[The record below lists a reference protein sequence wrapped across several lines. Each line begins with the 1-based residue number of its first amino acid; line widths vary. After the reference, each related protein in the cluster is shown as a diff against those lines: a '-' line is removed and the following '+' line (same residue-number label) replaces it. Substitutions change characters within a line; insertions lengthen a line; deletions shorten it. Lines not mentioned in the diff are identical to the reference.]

1 MEGFMRRT
9 TVFTVAIAS
18 IATVLVGLS
27 VPATGQA
34 PVTAFEGARII
45 VGDGSPAIEKGT
57 IVVNGTTIQA
67 IGANVQVP
75 AGAQRVNLA
84 GKTVMPMIL
93 DTHIHAPATREQ
105 MIRDLRRRVYWGV
118 GAAMSMGTDT
128 TDVVFKVRDETKN
141 MPGTARLLTA
151 GRGVTG
157 IEKGREQSAYWVGTV
172 AEARKAVQENAMKR
186 PDIIKIWVDDRD
198 NTVPKLTPELYGAI
212 IDEAHK
218 QKVRVTAHIFDL
230 EDGKGLLKAN
240 VDAFAH
246 SVRDRDVDPE
256 FLSMMKQR
264 PNVTVNP
271 NLPSPGKRWDISW
284 LQGRIAADEFANV
297 QKANVD
303 DPKQAEAYGIQARNL
318 KKLSD
323 QGARIVL
330 GTDGNIPWAPH
341 QEMEAM
347 AMAGMTPMQV
357 IVAATSRAAEFLRI
371 TDTGTLQTGK
381 NADLIVLDANPLEN
395 ITNTRRIN
403 AVYFRGQ
410 TVNRSAYPN

>member
-1 MEGFMRRT
+1 
-9 TVFTVAIAS
+9 
-18 IATVLVGLS
+18 VLAGSS
-27 VPATGQA
+27 VPTTGQA
-34 PVTAFEGARII
+34 AVTAFEGARII
-45 VGDGSPAIEKGT
+45 VGDGSAVIEKGT

-105 MIRDLRRRVYWGV
+105 MIRDLRRRAYWGV
-118 GAAMSMGTDT
+118 GGAMSMGTDT
-128 TDVVFKVRDETKN
+128 TDVVFKVRDETRN

-157 IEKGREQSAYWVGTV
+157 IEKGREPAAYWVGTV
-172 AEARKAVQENAMKR
+172 AEARKVVQENAAKR

-212 IDEAHK
+212 IEEAHK

-246 SVRDRDVDPE
+246 SVRDRDVDQE
-256 FLSMMKQR
+256 FLNMMKQR

-271 NLPSPGKRWDISW
+271 NLPSPGKMWDIAW
-284 LQGRIAADEFANV
+284 LQGKIPADEYANV
-297 QKANVD
+297 QKANVN
-303 DPKQAEAYGIQARNL
+303 DPKQAEAFGIQARNL

-357 IVAATSRAAEFLRI
+357 IVASTSRAAEFLRF

-381 NADLIVLDANPLEN
+381 SADLLVLDANPLDN
-395 ITNTRRIN
+395 ITNTRQIN
-403 AVYFRGQ
+403 AVYYRGQ
-410 TVNRSAYPN
+410 MVNRSAYPN

>member
-1 MEGFMRRT
+1 MRRVNMFSLAT
-9 TVFTVAIAS
+9 ATIA
-18 IATVLVGLS
+18 AVLAGMS
-27 VPATGQA
+27 VPASSQA

-45 VGDGSPAIEKGT
+45 VGDGSPAIEKGI

-67 IGANVQVP
+67 VGANVQVP

-84 GKTVMPMIL
+84 GKTVMPTIL

-118 GAAMSMGTDT
+118 GAGMSMGTDT
-128 TDVVFKVRDETKN
+128 TDVVFKVRDETRN

-172 AEARKAVQENAMKR
+172 AEARQAVQENAKRR

-218 QKVRVTAHIFDL
+218 QNVRVTAHIFDL
-230 EDGKGLLKAN
+230 EDGKGLLKAS

-246 SVRDRDVDPE
+246 SVRDRDVDQE

-264 PNVTVNP
+264 PNITVNP
-271 NLPSPGKRWDISW
+271 NLPSPGRTWDIAW
-284 LQGRIAADEFANV
+284 LQNRIPADEYATV

-303 DPKQAEAYGIQARNL
+303 DPKQAELYGIQARNL
-318 KKLSD
+318 KRLSD
-323 QGARIVL
+323 QGTRIVL
-330 GTDGNIPWAPH
+330 GTDGNTPWAPH

-347 AMAGMTPMQV
+347 AMAGMTAMQV
-357 IVAATSRAAEFLRI
+357 IVAATSRAAEFLRF
-371 TDTGTLQTGK
+371 TDTGTLQAGK
-381 NADLIVLDANPLEN
+381 NADMIVLDANPLDN

-403 AVYFRGQ
+403 AVYHRGQ
-410 TVNRSAYPN
+410 VVNRSAYPN

>member
-1 MEGFMRRT
+1 MRRAT
-9 TVFTVAIAS
+9 MFTVATAAIA
-18 IATVLVGLS
+18 AVLAGLS
-27 VPATGQA
+27 VPASGQA

-45 VGDGSPAIEKGT
+45 VGDGSQVIDKGT

-105 MIRDLRRRVYWGV
+105 TIRDLRRRAYWGV

-157 IEKGREQSAYWVGTV
+157 IEKGREQAAYWVGTV
-172 AEARKAVQENAMKR
+172 AEARKAVQENAAKR

-218 QKVRVTAHIFDL
+218 AKVRVTAHIFDL

-246 SVRDRDVDPE
+246 SVRDRDVDQE
-256 FLSMMKQR
+256 FLNMMKQR

-271 NLPSPGKRWDISW
+271 NLPSPGKMWDIAW
-284 LQGRIAADEFANV
+284 LQGKIPADEYATV
-297 QKANVD
+297 QKANVN
-303 DPKQAEAYGIQARNL
+303 DPKQAEAFGIQARNL

-347 AMAGMTPMQV
+347 AMSGMTPMQV
-357 IVAATSRAAEFLRI
+357 IVASTGRAAEFLRI
-371 TDTGTLQTGK
+371 TDAGTLQTGK
-381 NADLIVLDANPLEN
+381 SADLIVLDANPLEN

-403 AVYFRGQ
+403 AVYQRGQ
-410 TVNRSAYPN
+410 MVNRSAYPN

>member
-1 MEGFMRRT
+1 MRRANLFSLAT
-9 TVFTVAIAS
+9 ATIA
-18 IATVLVGLS
+18 AVLAGLS

-67 IGANVQVP
+67 VGANVQVP
-75 AGAQRVNLA
+75 AGAQRVNLT
-84 GKTVMPMIL
+84 GKTVMPMML

-105 MIRDLRRRVYWGV
+105 MIRDLRRRAYWGV
-118 GAAMSMGTDT
+118 GAGMSMGTDT
-128 TDVVFKVRDETKN
+128 TDVVFKVRDETRN

-157 IEKGREQSAYWVGTV
+157 IEKGREPAAYWVGTV
-172 AEARKAVQENAMKR
+172 AEARKVVQENAAKR

-218 QKVRVTAHIFDL
+218 AKVRVTAHIFDL

-246 SVRDRDVDPE
+246 SVRDRDVDQE
-256 FLSMMKQR
+256 FLNMMKQR

-271 NLPSPGKRWDISW
+271 NLPSPGRTWDISW
-284 LQGRIAADEFANV
+284 LQGKIAADEYANV
-297 QKANVD
+297 QKANVN
-303 DPKQAEAYGIQARNL
+303 DPKLAELFGIQARNL
-318 KKLSD
+318 KRLSD
-323 QGARIVL
+323 QGTRIVL
-330 GTDGNIPWAPH
+330 GTDGNTPWAPH

-347 AMAGMTPMQV
+347 ALAGMTPMQV
-357 IVAATSRAAEFLRI
+357 IVASTGRAAEFLRF

-381 NADLIVLDANPLEN
+381 SADLLVLDANPLDN
-395 ITNTRRIN
+395 ITNTRQIN
-403 AVYFRGQ
+403 AVYYRGQ
-410 TVNRSAYPN
+410 MVNRSAYPN

>member
-1 MEGFMRRT
+1 MRRAT
-9 TVFTVAIAS
+9 MFTVATAS
-18 IATVLVGLS
+18 IATVLAGLS

-57 IVVNGTTIQA
+57 IVVTGTTIQA
-67 IGANVQVP
+67 VGANVQVP

-105 MIRDLRRRVYWGV
+105 NIRDMRRRAYWGV
-118 GAAMSMGTDT
+118 GAAMSMGTDEKT
-128 TDVVFKVRDETKN
+128 TDIVFQVRDETKT

-172 AEARKAVQENAMKR
+172 GEARKAVQDNAKKR
-186 PDIIKIWVDDRD
+186 PDIVKIWVDDRD
-198 NTVPKLTPELYGAI
+198 NTVPKLTPELYAAI

-218 QKVRVTAHIFDL
+218 QNLRVTAHIFDL

-246 SVRDRDVDPE
+246 SVRDRDVDQD
-256 FLSMMKQR
+256 FLNMMKQR

-271 NLPSPGKRWDISW
+271 NLPSPGRTWDISW
-284 LQGRIAADEFANV
+284 LQGKIPADEFAGV

-303 DPKQAEAYGIQARNL
+303 NPKQAELFGIQARNL
-318 KKLSD
+318 KRLSD
-323 QGARIVL
+323 QGTRIVL
-330 GTDGNIPWAPH
+330 GTDGNTPWAPH

-357 IVAATSRAAEFLRI
+357 IVASTGRAAEFLRF

-381 NADLIVLDANPLEN
+381 SADMIVLDANPLDN
-395 ITNTRRIN
+395 IANTRRIN
-403 AVYFRGQ
+403 AVYSRGQ
-410 TVNRSAYPN
+410 MVNRSAYPN

>member
-1 MEGFMRRT
+1 MRRAT
-9 TVFTVAIAS
+9 MFSLVTATIA
-18 IATVLVGLS
+18 AVLAGSS

-34 PVTAFEGARII
+34 QVTAFEGARII
-45 VGDGSPAIEKGT
+45 VGDGSQVIEKGT

-67 IGANVQVP
+67 VGANVQVP

-105 MIRDLRRRVYWGV
+105 MIRDLKRRAYWGV

-128 TDVVFKVRDETKN
+128 TDVVFKVRDETRN

-157 IEKGREQSAYWVGTV
+157 IEKGREPAAYWVGTV
-172 AEARKAVQENAMKR
+172 AEARKVVQENAAKR

-218 QKVRVTAHIFDL
+218 AKIRVTAHIFDL

-246 SVRDRDVDPE
+246 SVRDRDVDQE
-256 FLSMMKQR
+256 FLNMMKQR

-271 NLPSPGKRWDISW
+271 NLPSPGKMWDIAW
-284 LQGRIAADEFANV
+284 LQGKIPADEYAGV
-297 QKANVD
+297 QKANVN
-303 DPKQAEAYGIQARNL
+303 DPKQADMYGIQARNL

-357 IVAATSRAAEFLRI
+357 IVASTGRAAEFLRF

-381 NADLIVLDANPLEN
+381 SADLLVLDANPLDN

-403 AVYFRGQ
+403 AVYYRGQ
-410 TVNRSAYPN
+410 MVNRSAYPN

>member
-1 MEGFMRRT
+1 MRRAT
-9 TVFTVAIAS
+9 ILSLATATIA
-18 IATVLVGLS
+18 AVLAGLS
-27 VPATGQA
+27 VPASGQA

-45 VGDGSPAIEKGT
+45 VGDGSQVIEKGT

-105 MIRDLRRRVYWGV
+105 MIRDLRRRAYWGI

-157 IEKGREQSAYWVGTV
+157 IEKGREPAAYWVGTV
-172 AEARKAVQENAMKR
+172 AEARKVVQENAAKR

-218 QKVRVTAHIFDL
+218 AKIRVTAHIFDL

-246 SVRDRDVDPE
+246 SVRDRDVDQE
-256 FLSMMKQR
+256 FLNMMKQR

-271 NLPSPGKRWDISW
+271 NLPSPGKMWDIAW
-284 LQGRIAADEFANV
+284 LQGKIPADEYAGV
-297 QKANVD
+297 QKANVN
-303 DPKQAEAYGIQARNL
+303 DPKQADMYGIQARNL

-347 AMAGMTPMQV
+347 AMAGMTSMQV
-357 IVAATSRAAEFLRI
+357 IVASTGRAAEFLRI
-371 TDTGTLQTGK
+371 TDTGTLQAGK
-381 NADLIVLDANPLEN
+381 SADLIVLDANPLDN

-403 AVYFRGQ
+403 AVYQRGQ
-410 TVNRSAYPN
+410 MVNRSAYPN

>member
-1 MEGFMRRT
+1 MRRANMFSLAAAT
-9 TVFTVAIAS
+9 IA
-18 IATVLVGLS
+18 AVLAGMS
-27 VPATGQA
+27 VPASSQA

-45 VGDGSPAIEKGT
+45 VGDGSPAIEKGI

-67 IGANVQVP
+67 VGANVQVP

-84 GKTVMPMIL
+84 GKTVMPMVL

-105 MIRDLRRRVYWGV
+105 MIRDLRRRAYWGV
-118 GAAMSMGTDT
+118 GAGMSMGTDT
-128 TDVVFKVRDETKN
+128 TDVVFKVRDETRS
-141 MPGTARLLTA
+141 MLGTARLLTA

-157 IEKGREQSAYWVGTV
+157 IEKGREQSAYWVGTT
-172 AEARKAVQENAMKR
+172 AEARQAVQENAKR
-186 PDIIKIWVDDRD
+186 HPDIIKIWVDDRN

-218 QKVRVTAHIFDL
+218 HNVRVTAHIFDL
-230 EDGKGLLKAN
+230 EDGKGLLNAN

-246 SVRDRDVDPE
+246 SVRDRDVDQD

-264 PNVTVNP
+264 PNITVNP
-271 NLPSPGKRWDISW
+271 NLPSPGRTWDIAW
-284 LQGRIAADEFANV
+284 LQNRIPADEYAAV

-303 DPKQAEAYGIQARNL
+303 DPKQAELYGIQARNL
-318 KKLSD
+318 KRLSD

-330 GTDGNIPWAPH
+330 GTDGNTPWAPH

-347 AMAGMTPMQV
+347 AMAGMMTMQV
-357 IVAATSRAAEFLRI
+357 IVAATGRAAEFLRF
-371 TDTGTLQTGK
+371 TDTGTLQAGK
-381 NADLIVLDANPLEN
+381 NADVIVLDANPLDN

-403 AVYFRGQ
+403 AVYYRGQ
-410 TVNRSAYPN
+410 MVNRSVYPN